1 MADAELLKQVTA
13 WRHHLHAHP
22 ELSCEE
28 SETAA
33 FISARL
39 TELGIPHETG
49 IGGHGVVAR
58 LHRPG
63 SNRSVGLRADIDAL
77 PIVETGDTAHR
88 SQTPGVMHACGHD
101 GHAAALIGTAAALHR
116 DPDWQGTVHLIFQPA
131 EENGQGAKAMIADG
145 LFQRYPTERIFAWHN
160 WPGIPLGKV
169 AVYDRPAFA
178 AGGEWRVTLKGEAGH
193 AAMPHQT
200 RDPVTAVGHLIV
212 AMNSIVARNVDPMA
226 TVALTCSMVH
236 GGTVSNQIP
245 GEVTL
250 TGTLRTF
257 DAELRKAIIRRMEA
271 VIEGTAAAMGMTVD
285 YEINSTGRVMADTP
299 AESALSVAAAQAA
312 GLDHTRDVR
321 PVMGGD
327 DFAFMVDEGRGGSY
341 VMIGNGPVQPRG
353 KLHESGYDLN
363 DAVLGPAIDWMTTVA
378 RLALK
383 D

>member
-1 MADAELLKQVTA
+1 MENIELLKQVTE
-13 WRHHLHAHP
+13 WRRHLHSFP
-22 ELSCEE
+22 ELSCQE
-28 SETAA
+28 SATAA

-39 TELGIPHETG
+39 TELRIPHETG
-49 IGGHGVVAR
+49 IGGHGIVAR

-77 PIVETGDTAHR
+77 PITETNEVQHR
-88 SQTPGVMHACGHD
+88 SRNPGVMHACGHD
-101 GHAAALIGTAAALHR
+101 GHAAALIGAAAALDR
-116 DPDWQGTVHLIFQPA
+116 DPDWQGTIHLIFQPA

-145 LFQRYPTERIFAWHN
+145 LFQRFPTERIFAWHN

-169 AVYDRPAFA
+169 AIYDRPAFA

-200 RDPVTAVGHLIV
+200 RDPVTAAGHLIV
-212 AMNSIVARNVDPMA
+212 AMNSIVSRNVDPIA

-257 DAELRKAIIRRMEA
+257 DAELRKAIILRMKA
-271 VIEGTAAAMGMTVD
+271 VIEGTAAAMGVRAD
-285 YEINSTGRVMADTP
+285 YEINSTGRVMTDTP

-312 GLDHTRDVR
+312 GLEHTRDVR

-341 VMIGNGPVQPRG
+341 VMIGNGPVQPGG

-363 DAVLGPAIDWMTTVA
+363 DAVLGPAIDWMTQVA